1 MKVCYQADADLDR
14 RIIRATC
21 RRDLSIDF
29 QLASEA
35 QPGKGWRGLSDD
47 QVLAIAAQEGRI
59 LVTHDR
65 RTMPRHF
72 AQFIA
77 TVISPG
83 VIAMPPRMPLGV
95 AVDSGL
101 VAIWA
106 ASCAEEWINRIV
118 PPPP

>member
-1 MKVCYQADADLDR
+1 MKVRYQADADLDR

-21 RRDLSIDF
+21 RREPSIDF

-35 QPGKGWRGLSDD
+35 QSGKGLRGLSDD
-47 QVLAIAAQEGRI
+47 QVLAIAAQEGRL

-77 TVISPG
+77 TTISPG
-83 VIAMPPRMPLGV
+83 VIVIPRRMPLGV
-95 AVDSGL
+95 AMDWL
-101 VAIWA
+101 VTIWA
-106 ASCAEEWINRIV
+106 ASEAEEWINLIV
-118 PPPP
+118 PLPR

>member
-1 MKVCYQADADLDR
+1 VKVRYQADADLDR

-21 RRDLSIDF
+21 RREPSIDF
-29 QLASEA
+29 QLASET
-35 QPGKGWRGLSDD
+35 QSGKDLRGLSDD

-59 LVTHDR
+59 LVIHDR

-83 VIAMPPRMPLGV
+83 VIVIPQRMPLGV
-95 AVDSGL
+95 AVDWL

-106 ASCAEEWINRIV
+106 ASEAEEWINLIV
-118 PPPP
+118 PLPR